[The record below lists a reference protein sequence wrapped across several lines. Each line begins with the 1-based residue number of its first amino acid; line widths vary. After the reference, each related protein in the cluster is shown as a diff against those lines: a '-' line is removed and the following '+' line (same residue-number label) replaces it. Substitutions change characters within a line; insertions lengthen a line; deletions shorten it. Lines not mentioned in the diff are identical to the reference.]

1 MSDTESLRQEVAD
14 LSKRIELLEENISR
28 VQPWLITMYEDM
40 LDMHKASAAKLRGDN
55 DAARKLVENVM
66 KNYGI
71 LAGKASGDE

>member
-66 KNYGI
+66 KNYDI
-71 LAGKASGDE
+71 LAGKASSDE

>member
-1 MSDTESLRQEVAD
+1 MSNIESLRQEVSD

-28 VQPWLITMYEDM
+28 VQPWLLTMYEDM

-66 KNYGI
+66 KNYDI
-71 LAGKASGDE
+71 LAGKVSNGE